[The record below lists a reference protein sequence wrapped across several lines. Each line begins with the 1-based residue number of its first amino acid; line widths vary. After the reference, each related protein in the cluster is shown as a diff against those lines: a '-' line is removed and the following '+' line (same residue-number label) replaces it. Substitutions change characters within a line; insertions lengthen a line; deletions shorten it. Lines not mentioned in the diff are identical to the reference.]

1 MEGWVVAHNIENGV
15 TKDYPVIVK
24 SKKNIYFYYCQPASV
39 EGKVVCHNFE
49 TTNCYAAAA

>member
-15 TKDYPVIVK
+15 TKNYPVIVK
-24 SKKNIYFYYCQPASV
+24 SKKNIYFYYCQPSSV